1 MLSVLPVFIVTAL
14 MFAMLPGP
22 DFALIVRTALIYG
35 KRHALFSSLGIAAGF
50 SVHTTLGVLG
60 LSAIIAH
67 SPLLFNLVTWAG
79 AAYLAWLGIQALRA
93 RPGKP
98 DKTASSEEQGRMGT
112 EKPSFSPAKAF
123 RQGFLTNILNPK
135 VILYFLTFFPQF
147 VVHDAEMSVTAQLFV
162 LGVSCCL
169 VQLFVLGVS
178 CCLVT
183 GGWFIFLSLM
193 LSRVRRYFE
202 SETFR
207 RWLERITGVI
217 FLGFSVKL
225 LASSS

>member
-22 DFALIVRTALIYG
+22 DFALIVRTALIHG

-79 AAYLAWLGIQALRA
+79 TAYLAWLGIQALRA

-98 DKTASSEEQGRMGT
+98 DKNASSEEQGRMST

-147 VVHDAEMSVTAQLFV
+147 VVHDAEMSVTA
-162 LGVSCCL
+162 
-169 VQLFVLGVS
+169 QLFVLGVS

>member
-22 DFALIVRTALIYG
+22 DFALIVRTALIHG
-35 KRHALFSSLGIAAGF
+35 KRHALFSSLGIATGF

-60 LSAIIAH
+60 LSAVIAH
-67 SPLLFNLVTWAG
+67 SPLLFNLITWAG
-79 AAYLAWLGIQALRA
+79 AGYLAWLGIQALRA

-98 DKTASSEEQGRMGT
+98 DSCADRGDGKTPGQTGANAA
-112 EKPSFSPAKAF
+112 FSPGRAF

-147 VVHDAEMSVTAQLFV
+147 VVHDADMSITSQLLV
-162 LGVSCCL
+162 LGA
-169 VQLFVLGVS
+169 S

-183 GGWFIFLSLM
+183 GGWFVFLSLM

-207 RWLERITGVI
+207 RWLERVTGVI

>member
-67 SPLLFNLVTWAG
+67 SPLLFNLITWAG

-98 DKTASSEEQGRMGT
+98 DKNASSEEQGRIGT

-123 RQGFLTNILNPK
+123 RQGFLTNPK

-147 VVHDAEMSVTAQLFV
+147 VVHDAEMSVTA
-162 LGVSCCL
+162 
-169 VQLFVLGVS
+169 QLFVLGVS

>member
-1 MLSVLPVFIVTAL
+1 MLSVLPVFTVTAL

-22 DFALIVRTALIYG
+22 DFALIVRTALIHG

-67 SPLLFNLVTWAG
+67 SPLLFTLITWAG
-79 AAYLAWLGIQALRA
+79 AGYLAWLGIQALRA

-98 DKTASSEEQGRMGT
+98 DKNALAKQGKKAPAGDM
-112 EKPSFSPAKAF
+112 FSPAKAF

-147 VVHDAEMSVTAQLFV
+147 VVHDAEMSVTAQLA
-162 LGVSCCL
+162 
-169 VQLFVLGVS
+169 VLGVS

-207 RWLERITGVI
+207 RWLERVTGVI

>member
-1 MLSVLPVFIVTAL
+1 
-14 MFAMLPGP
+14 
-22 DFALIVRTALIYG
+22 
-35 KRHALFSSLGIAAGF
+35 
-50 SVHTTLGVLG
+50 
-60 LSAIIAH
+60 
-67 SPLLFNLVTWAG
+67 
-79 AAYLAWLGIQALRA
+79 
-93 RPGKP
+93 
-98 DKTASSEEQGRMGT
+98 MGT

-169 VQLFVLGVS
+169 V
-178 CCLVT
+178 T
-183 GGWFIFLSLM
+183 GGWFISLSLM